1 MSTLDSKTVTSGD
14 EAGISRE
21 LLLKMWENMNLA
33 RNFEEH
39 VQWLF
44 SRGLVHGTTHLGIG
58 EEATAAGTIAALKPQ
73 DYVFGT
79 HRGHSQAICKGIS
92 VNNMMAEI
100 LARETGVC
108 KGKGGSM
115 HIADPD
121 IHYFG
126 ADGILGASAV
136 MCNGTALAIKKRG
149 EKDRISLV
157 FFGDGTSNEGT
168 TWEAMNL
175 AAVWQLPTLFVCVN
189 NTYGMSTPI
198 AQAMKDTDISK
209 RAYPFD
215 MPARSIDGNNVL
227 EVYQTIKEAR
237 EYGLLGKNI
246 LETGFD
252 FDLDIRLGAGDLS
265 LEGVHLK
272 ALAVEMDMGSA
283 ALKNV
288 SGESLSVQCN
298 LGDFT
303 LEGGEFDTAELT
315 MSLGSLAFSG
325 AVRTAMRAQSDMGDV
340 DLSGALAG
348 EIEVNANLGTVRID
362 SQLPRSAYALDLASN
377 LGSLTVDG
385 ERIGTDSIGPSL
397 QQEDG
402 ENSLHVRADMGDI
415 FVQFAA
421 EE

>member
-44 SRGLVHGTTHLGIG
+44 SKGLVHGTTHLGIG

-92 VNNMMAEI
+92 LNNMMAEI
-100 LARETGVC
+100 LAREAGVC

-157 FFGDGTSNEGT
+157 FFGDGTSNEGA

-215 MPARSIDGNNVL
+215 MPARSIDSNNVL

-237 EYGLLGKNI
+237 EYVASGKGPM
-246 LETGFD
+246 L
-252 FDLDIRLGAGDLS
+252 
-265 LEGVHLK
+265 V
-272 ALAVEMDMGSA
+272 VE
-283 ALKNV
+283 NTYRI
-288 SGESLSVQCN
+288 SGHSKSDGN
-298 LGDFT
+298 LY
-303 LEGGEFDTAELT
+303 
-315 MSLGSLAFSG
+315 
-325 AVRTAMRAQSDMGDV
+325 RTKE
-340 DLSGALAG
+340 
-348 EIEVNANLGTVRID
+348 EIESWKQKCPIKAFRKYLVENGIASEQELDNIAQAAAAAID
-362 SQLPRSAYALDLASN
+362 
-377 LGSLTVDG
+377 
-385 ERIGTDSIGPSL
+385 
-397 QQEDG
+397 
-402 ENSLHVRADMGDI
+402 
-415 FVQFAA
+415 AA
-421 EE
+421 EEYAKGSPEPSVDDLLNDVYA

>member
-1 MSTLDSKTVTSGD
+1 MSVKTAKNSAKAGEET
-14 EAGISRE
+14 GISRE
-21 LLLKMWENMNLA
+21 LMLKMWENMNLA

-44 SRGLVHGTTHLGIG
+44 SKGLVHGTTHLGIG

-157 FFGDGTSNEGT
+157 FFGDGTSNEGA

-198 AQAMKDTDISK
+198 AQAMHDTDISK

-227 EVYQTIKEAR
+227 EVYRTIKEAR
-237 EYGLLGKNI
+237 EYVASGKGPM
-246 LETGFD
+246 L
-252 FDLDIRLGAGDLS
+252 
-265 LEGVHLK
+265 V
-272 ALAVEMDMGSA
+272 VE
-283 ALKNV
+283 NTYRI
-288 SGESLSVQCN
+288 SGHSKSDGN
-298 LGDFT
+298 LY
-303 LEGGEFDTAELT
+303 
-315 MSLGSLAFSG
+315 
-325 AVRTAMRAQSDMGDV
+325 RTKE
-340 DLSGALAG
+340 
-348 EIEVNANLGTVRID
+348 EIESWKKKCPIKAFRKYLVENGIATEQELDDMAQAAANAID
-362 SQLPRSAYALDLASN
+362 
-377 LGSLTVDG
+377 
-385 ERIGTDSIGPSL
+385 
-397 QQEDG
+397 
-402 ENSLHVRADMGDI
+402 
-415 FVQFAA
+415 AA
-421 EE
+421 EEYAKSCPEPSVDDLLNDVYA